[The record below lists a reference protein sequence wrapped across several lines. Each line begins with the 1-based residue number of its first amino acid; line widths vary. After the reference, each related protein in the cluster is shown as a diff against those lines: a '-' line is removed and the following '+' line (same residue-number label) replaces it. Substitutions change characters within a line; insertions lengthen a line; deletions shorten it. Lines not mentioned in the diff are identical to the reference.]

1 MKLRELQQLTE
12 ATRQEQATSRAS
24 QQFNST
30 VISQLIAGIDQG
42 LKNGTVVAGKPAQNT
57 ASVAPVAPTQNTAPV
72 QTPAQTPAQ
81 IRQQKQ
87 ATAAKTAQSQMAQN
101 TATPTPNVAQ
111 QAAQT
116 RQQRQAAAAQTAQAG
131 MTPKQVQPT
140 TTPKTPEQIR
150 QEKQAAA
157 AQAARTSMTPKPA
170 PVQSKFKGPKINGLQ
185 LRNMGESKKFQKLNR
200 ILESIINI
208 NELAGAPAQS
218 ISSFIQSQLPVITKS
233 KIFSTSPYKEAV
245 AKIADEVESTYAAD
259 KGQNALNKLADF
271 SWSSLTEKTPKIG
284 QSSNPSQSDPAQ
296 AGWPTGVPKFNK
308 FTGEKFA
315 SPEDAQSF
323 MNSPEYKMNQTEWEA
338 AQAGTQSGQP
348 PAPEQEKQSKV
359 GVKQINKIIPT
370 LRKRDLLSVKKNI
383 DNTLAGRGSAPTATT
398 TPAPGNNAFGQM
410 AGQLSG
416 SNASKS
422 STGGTTTTTPTGR
435 VHTAAK
441 TNPPAQ
447 ATATPPVDKD
457 NVVKMPKGRV
467 RAAREGGVTPEE
479 QAKFD
484 EKVKQ
489 AMANQ
494 KG

>member
-1 MKLRELQQLTE
+1 
-12 ATRQEQATSRAS
+12 AS

-200 ILESIINI
+200 ILESIINV
-208 NELAGAPAQS
+208 NELAGARAQS

-271 SWSSLTEKTPKIG
+271 SWHALTEKTPNMG
-284 QSSNPSQSDPAQ
+284 SPNQATTAAPAASGATTATPAASGATTATPSASGATTAAPA
-296 AGWPTGVPKFNK
+296 TS
-308 FTGEKFA
+308 GEG
-315 SPEDAQSF
+315 E
-323 MNSPEYKMNQTEWEA
+323 
-338 AQAGTQSGQP
+338 P
-348 PAPEQEKQSKV
+348 PANPAADKQSKIGV
-359 GVKQINKIIPT
+359 GQINKIIPT
-370 LRKRDLLSVKKNI
+370 LDKRGLTSIKKTISNEL
-383 DNTLAGRGSAPTATT
+383 TRRGITTTAAEPASAPE
-398 TPAPGNNAFGQM
+398 APTNAGNSAFGQM

-416 SNASKS
+416 SNRSAS
-422 STGGTTTTTPTGR
+422 STGGTTTQTPTGL
-435 VHTAAK
+435 VHTAKPKVAK
-441 TNPPAQ
+441 SRAAKPVAAKPA
-447 ATATPPVDKD
+447 KD
-457 NVVKMPKGRV
+457 NTIKMPKGKV

-494 KG
+494 KE

>member
-12 ATRQEQATSRAS
+12 ATRQEQAISRAS

-57 ASVAPVAPTQNTAPV
+57 ASVAPAQNTAPV

-200 ILESIINI
+200 ILESIINV

-284 QSSNPSQSDPAQ
+284 QSSNPAQSDPVQ
-296 AGWPTGVPKFNK
+296 AEPT
-308 FTGEKFA
+308 
-315 SPEDAQSF
+315 
-323 MNSPEYKMNQTEWEA
+323 
-338 AQAGTQSGQP
+338 QAGTQSGQP

-383 DNTLAGRGSAPTATT
+383 DNTLAGRGSAPTATA